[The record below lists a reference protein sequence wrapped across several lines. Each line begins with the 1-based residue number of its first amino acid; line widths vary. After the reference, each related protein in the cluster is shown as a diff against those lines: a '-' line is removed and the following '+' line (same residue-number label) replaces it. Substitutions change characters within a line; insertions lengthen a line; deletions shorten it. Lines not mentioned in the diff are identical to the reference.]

1 MIMKRHLLL
10 LSLLVVLIDQLSKTL
25 IAHTLHPGES
35 IKVLGDFF
43 RITYVLNP
51 GGAFGTRL
59 GSGTFYTIISIL
71 AIFLGLYFFFRTR
84 EEETWFRIGWALIL
98 GGAFGNL
105 IDRFR
110 FGEVLDFLDFDFLD
124 IHIPTLIQ
132 LERWPVF
139 NFADACV
146 TVAMAIILW
155 QVLFHRTKAKSE
167 TIEDEKE
174 KS

>member
-10 LSLLVVLIDQLSKTL
+10 LSLFVVLIDQLSKTL
-25 IAHTLHPGES
+25 IAHILHPGES

-110 FGEVLDFLDFDFLD
+110 FGEVLDFLDFDFFD
-124 IHIPTLIQ
+124 IYVPSAIQ
-132 LERWPVF
+132 LDRWPVF
-139 NFADACV
+139 NLADACV
-146 TVAMAIILW
+146 TVAMVIILW
-155 QVLFHRTKAKSE
+155 QVFFHRIKAKSAA
-167 TIEDEKE
+167 TEDGKD

>member
-1 MIMKRHLLL
+1 MKRHLLL
-10 LSLLVVLIDQLSKTL
+10 LSLSVVIVDQLSKTL
-25 IAHTLHPGES
+25 IAQTLYPGES
-35 IKVLGDFF
+35 IKVLGNFF

-71 AIFLGLYFFFRTR
+71 AIFLAIYFFFRTR
-84 EEETWFRIGWALIL
+84 NEETWFRAGWALIL

-110 FGEVLDFLDFDFLD
+110 FGEVLDFLDFDFPD
-124 IHIPTLIQ
+124 IHIPSVIQ
-132 LERWPVF
+132 LDRWPVF

-146 TVAMAIILW
+146 TVAMVIILW
-155 QVLFHRTKAKSE
+155 QVFFHRTKTASVS
-167 TIEDEKE
+167 TEDEKD
-174 KS
+174 KT

>member
-1 MIMKRHLLL
+1 MKRHLLL
-10 LSLLVVLIDQLSKTL
+10 LSLSVVIVDQLSKTL
-25 IAHTLHPGES
+25 IAQTLYPGES
-35 IKVLGDFF
+35 IKVLGNFF

-71 AIFLGLYFFFRTR
+71 AIFLAIYFFFRTR
-84 EEETWFRIGWALIL
+84 NEETWFRAGWALIL

-110 FGEVLDFLDFDFLD
+110 FGEVLDFLDFDFPD
-124 IHIPTLIQ
+124 IHIPSVIQ
-132 LERWPVF
+132 LDRWPVF

-146 TVAMAIILW
+146 TVAMVIVLW
-155 QVLFHRTKAKSE
+155 QVFFHRTKAASAS
-167 TIEDEKE
+167 TEDEKD
-174 KS
+174 KT